1 MTGSAAV
8 PSSMSPEPNGSASE
22 QRGPEGD
29 LGAEPGSESIEA
41 LSGRAVVPLTSS
53 IYWTKEHATAAKR
66 APLRIYLGAAPGV
79 GKTFAMLSEGIRRK
93 DRGSDVVIGLV
104 ETYGRPKTIELAERL
119 EVVPARSSEYRG
131 IQLKEMDAEAVIARD
146 PGAALVDELAHTN
159 VPDSRRAKRWED
171 VIDILAEGIEVI
183 STVNVQHVESL
194 NDVIANI
201 TEIRQKETVPDWVID
216 LADQVELVDMS
227 PQALQK
233 RMMHGNVYPD
243 PRKAELAL
251 RRFFTIENLTALRDL
266 ALMRVANRV
275 DDELLDRWTKDRSVP
290 DTRERVLVCVERSPL
305 VEDLVRRGAR
315 IAQRAKGELLV
326 LHVHTPE
333 EKVSDDWL
341 VSIQELVASLGGDFD
356 VISADSD
363 VDGVLGYSYRQNVTQ
378 IVVGES
384 HRSRWEEL
392 FHGSFINRLIR
403 KASEIDVHVISRTHM

>member
-1 MTGSAAV
+1 MHV
-8 PSSMSPEPNGSASE
+8 PTPPESHEPIDPDSRQHSDDASGE
-22 QRGPEGD
+22 SDR
-29 LGAEPGSESIEA
+29 GSESIESLTGRTA
-41 LSGRAVVPLTSS
+41 LQPTSS
-53 IYWTKEHATAAKR
+53 IFWTREHAVEAKR

-93 DRGSDVVIGLV
+93 ERGSDVVIGFV
-104 ETYGRPKTIELAERL
+104 ETYGRPKTTELAERL
-119 EVVPARSSEYRG
+119 ELVPTRSLEYRG
-131 IQLKEMDAEAVIARD
+131 IKLEEMDADAVLERSPAV
-146 PGAALVDELAHTN
+146 ALVDELAHTN
-159 VPDSRRAKRWED
+159 VPGSRRAKRWED
-171 VIDILAEGIEVI
+171 VVDILAEGIEVI

-194 NDVIANI
+194 NDVIATI
-201 TEIRQKETVPDWVID
+201 TEIRQQETVPDWVID

-275 DDELLDRWTKDRSVP
+275 DNDLLERWTKHRSVP
-290 DTRERVLVCVERSPL
+290 DIRERVLVCVERSEL
-305 VEDLVRRGAR
+305 AEDLVRRGAR
-315 IAQRAKGELLV
+315 IAQRSRGDLLV

-333 EKVSDDWL
+333 ERVSDEWL
-341 VSIQELVASLGGDFD
+341 ASMRELVASLGGDFD

-363 VDGVLGYSYRQNVTQ
+363 VDGVLGFAYRQSVTQ

-403 KASEIDVHVISRTHM
+403 QASEIDVHVISRRLL

>member
-1 MTGSAAV
+1 
-8 PSSMSPEPNGSASE
+8 MSRPTP
-22 QRGPEGD
+22 PEGSD
-29 LGAEPGSESIEA
+29 PARIDDPSDPSWDDAPGGSESIEA
-41 LSGRAVVPLTSS
+41 LAGQHVLQSTTP
-53 IYWTKEHATAAKR
+53 IYWTKEHAVAAKR

-93 DRGSDVVIGLV
+93 ERGSDVVAGLV
-104 ETYGRPKTIELAERL
+104 ETYGRPKTAELAALL
-119 EVVPARSSEYRG
+119 EVVPTRSLSYRG
-131 IQLKEMDAEAVIARD
+131 IALSEMDAAAVLARR
-146 PGAALVDELAHTN
+146 PEVALVDELAHTN
-159 VPDSRRAKRWED
+159 VPGSDRAKRWED
-171 VIDILAEGIEVI
+171 VLDILAGGIEVI
-183 STVNVQHVESL
+183 TTVNVQHVESL
-194 NDVIANI
+194 NDVIAEI

-266 ALMRVANRV
+266 ALMRVADRV
-275 DDELLDRWTKDRSVP
+275 DNELLERWTKDRSVP
-290 DTRERVLVCVERSPL
+290 DTRERVLVCIERSEL
-305 VEDLVRRGAR
+305 AEDLVRRGAR
-315 IAQRAKGELLV
+315 LAQRARGDLLV

-333 EKVSDDWL
+333 EHADEEWL
-341 VSIQELVASLGGDFD
+341 TSMKELIASLGGDFD

-363 VDGVLGYSYRQNVTQ
+363 VDGVLGFAYRQNVTQ

-384 HRSRWEEL
+384 HRSRWKEL

-403 KASEIDVHVISRTHM
+403 KASEIDVHVISRRLL